1 MNNKKLRQIDKAVY
15 IALVVLA
22 AAAILVAMITGPI
35 GKDDVSIGA
44 SVCACLIAAAVLWR
58 TIRAFQRRTS
68 RDLRGF
74 RPEGTRIIKG
84 KALRAACGVFLFGFG
99 AGFPA

>member
-1 MNNKKLRQIDKAVY
+1 MVMNNKKLRQIDKAVY

-44 SVCACLIAAAVLWR
+44 SVCACLIAAA
-58 TIRAFQRRTS
+58 RRTS

>member
-1 MNNKKLRQIDKAVY
+1 MKKKKTWLLV
-15 IALVVLA
+15 ALAFIVVLA

-58 TIRAFQRRTS
+58 TIRAFHTA
-68 RDLRGF
+68 DK
-74 RPEGTRIIKG
+74 P
-84 KALRAACGVFLFGFG
+84 
-99 AGFPA
+99 

>member
-1 MNNKKLRQIDKAVY
+1 MVMNNKKLRQIDKAVY

-35 GKDDVSIGA
+35 GKDDVSMRP

-58 TIRAFQRRTS
+58 TIRAFHTA
-68 RDLRGF
+68 DK
-74 RPEGTRIIKG
+74 P
-84 KALRAACGVFLFGFG
+84 
-99 AGFPA
+99 